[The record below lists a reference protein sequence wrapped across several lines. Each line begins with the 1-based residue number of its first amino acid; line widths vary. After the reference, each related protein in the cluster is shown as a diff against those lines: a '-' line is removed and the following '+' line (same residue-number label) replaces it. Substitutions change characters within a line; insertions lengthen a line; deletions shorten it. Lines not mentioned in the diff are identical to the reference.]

1 MIIRLKRAYKPAA
14 VEDGYRVLVERL
26 WPRGIAKERAH
37 VDLWLKDAG
46 ASTALRRWF
55 GHDPER
61 WEEFRRRY
69 FNELRERPDVLRE
82 LSELLRTHPA
92 VTFLYAAR
100 DEEHNN
106 AVALREFLEDG
117 EMRER
122 QSITGP
128 G

>member
-1 MIIRLKRAYKPAA
+1 MVIRLKRAYSPT
-14 VEDGYRVLVERL
+14 VEEDGYRVLVERL
-26 WPRGIAKERAH
+26 WPRGVPKERAH

-69 FNELRERPDVLRE
+69 FAELRERPEVLDALREVLRAN
-82 LSELLRTHPA
+82 PV
-92 VTFLYAAR
+92 VTFLYGAR

-117 EMRER
+117 DMRER
-122 QSITGP
+122 RSVTGS

>member
-1 MIIRLKRAYKPAA
+1 MIRLKRAYSPT
-14 VEDGYRVLVERL
+14 VEEDGYRVLVERL
-26 WPRGIAKERAH
+26 WPRGVPKERAH

-69 FNELRERPDVLRE
+69 FAELRERPEVLDALREVLRAN
-82 LSELLRTHPA
+82 PV
-92 VTFLYAAR
+92 VTFLYGAR

-117 EMRER
+117 DMRER
-122 QSITGP
+122 RSVTGS

>member
-26 WPRGIAKERAH
+26 WPRGIAKERAR

-46 ASTALRRWF
+46 ASTALRRWY

-82 LSELLRTHPA
+82 IRLLRTHP
-92 VTFLYAAR
+92 R
-100 DEEHNN
+100 
-106 AVALREFLEDG
+106 
-117 EMRER
+117 
-122 QSITGP
+122 
-128 G
+128 

>member
-26 WPRGIAKERAH
+26 WPRGIAKERAR

-61 WEEFRRRY
+61 WEEFRLRY

-82 LSELLRTHPA
+82 LRKILRTHPL

-117 EMRER
+117 DMRDR
-122 QSITGP
+122 RSITGS

>member
-1 MIIRLKRAYKPAA
+1 MVIRLKRAYSPT
-14 VEDGYRVLVERL
+14 VEEDGYRVLVERL
-26 WPRGIAKERAH
+26 WPRGVPKERAH

-69 FNELRERPDVLRE
+69 FAELRERPEVLDALRE
-82 LSELLRTHPA
+82 ILRANPV
-92 VTFLYAAR
+92 VTFLYGAR

-117 EMRER
+117 DMRER
-122 QSITGP
+122 RSVTGS

>member
-1 MIIRLKRAYKPAA
+1 MIRLKRAYSPT
-14 VEDGYRVLVERL
+14 VEEDGYRVLVERL
-26 WPRGIAKERAH
+26 WPRGVPKERAH

-69 FNELRERPDVLRE
+69 FAELRERPEVLDALRE
-82 LSELLRTHPA
+82 ILRANPV
-92 VTFLYAAR
+92 VTFLYGAR

-117 EMRER
+117 DMRER
-122 QSITGP
+122 RSVTGS